1 VVVAATGASHKI
13 LIRQAVLLRLDS
25 QFSLSLLAVGT
36 PATIHPMAVAEAGAM
51 VTNANFDRLGVPDRL
66 LGLLRRAQGGQR
78 DL

>member
-1 VVVAATGASHKI
+1 MAGEASGGPHKI
-13 LIRQAVLLRLDS
+13 LIRQALLLRLDS

-51 VTNANFDRLGVPDRL
+51 VTSGNLDWLGVPDRL
-66 LGLLRRAQGGQR
+66 LVLLCRAQGEQR